1 MGSAP
6 GVDEDSTK
14 NLYTMLRAIREHR
27 KVQVQYTDNWGNVT
41 DKPRVP
47 LTVVV
52 HQGDI
57 YIGCVSQSH
66 PGSTYA
72 LKLCR
77 IKSAKLTRE
86 QFVEN
91 PKDVESL
98 RTRIRSGALLLGEQS
113 PKSENVSIL
122 FKKQIWNTLKERP
135 YHQSMRIE
143 ERKSYLR
150 VTMKVEVNEMLK
162 QWVMFFGNIATV
174 EKPQIL
180 RTMILDTA
188 RQLVQKYE

>member
-1 MGSAP
+1 
-6 GVDEDSTK
+6 
-14 NLYTMLRAIREHR
+14 MLRAIREHR

-41 DKPRVP
+41 DKSRVP
-47 LTVVV
+47 LMVVV

-66 PGSTYA
+66 PGATYA

-113 PKSENVSIL
+113 PKSEDVSIL

-135 YHQSMRIE
+135 YHPSMHIE
-143 ERKSYLR
+143 ERKDDLR
-150 VTMKVEVNEMLK
+150 VTMNVEVNDMLK

-174 EKPQIL
+174 EKPQNL
-180 RTMILDTA
+180 RTMILETA
-188 RQLVQKYE
+188 KQLVQKYE

>member
-1 MGSAP
+1 MSS
-6 GVDEDSTK
+6 V
-14 NLYTMLRAIREHR
+14 
-27 KVQVQYTDNWGNVT
+27 
-41 DKPRVP
+41 
-47 LTVVV
+47 
-52 HQGDI
+52 
-57 YIGCVSQSH
+57 
-66 PGSTYA
+66 
-72 LKLCR
+72 
-77 IKSAKLTRE
+77 RE

-98 RTRIRSGALLLGEQS
+98 RARIRSGGLLLGEQS
-113 PKSENVSIL
+113 PKSEEVVIK
-122 FKKQIWNTLKERP
+122 FQKQIWNTLKERP

-143 ERKSYLR
+143 ERKNDLR